1 LPVPLILIDT
11 NVIVYACDP
20 GEPVKRDQAGRVLRF
35 LEQTGNGRL
44 SVQGLS
50 EFVSATTRRLRPPLT
65 VTEAT
70 QQVERLMLSFP
81 IFDLTPMVVLEAL
94 RGLCDHQLSF
104 YDAQVWAAAR
114 LNQTPVIFS
123 EDFNSGATL
132 EGVRFVNPF
141 ASDFILENWG

>member
-1 LPVPLILIDT
+1 MSFVLIDT

-20 GEPVKRDQAGRVLRF
+20 GEPAKREQAGRVLRF
-35 LEQTGNGRL
+35 LEQAGNGRL

-50 EFVSATTRRLRPPLT
+50 EFVSATTRHLRPPLT
-65 VTEAT
+65 VTEAA

-81 IFDLTPMVVLEAL
+81 VVDLTPMVVLEAL
-94 RGLCDHQLSF
+94 RGARDHQLSF

-123 EDFNSGATL
+123 EDFNSGAML
-132 EGVRFVNPF
+132 DGVRFINPF
-141 ASDFILENWG
+141 ASDFVLENWG